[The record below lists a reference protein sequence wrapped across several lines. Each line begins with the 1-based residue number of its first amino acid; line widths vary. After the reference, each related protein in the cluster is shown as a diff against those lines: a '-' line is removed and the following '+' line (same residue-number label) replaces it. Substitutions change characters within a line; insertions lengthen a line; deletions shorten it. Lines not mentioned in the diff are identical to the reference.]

1 MPELVKRALPGM
13 QLTHLPTPPPA
24 VSPKVEVQYF
34 SAGKA
39 GPCWDHLVQ
48 TKAVG
53 VYVPG
58 EFPEAE
64 VELLAVID
72 A

>member
-1 MPELVKRALPGM
+1 M

-24 VSPKVEVQYF
+24 VSPKLEAILQRRQGMGP
-34 SAGKA
+34 AGTI
-39 GPCWDHLVQ
+39 WFV